1 MALKFDPET
10 PLAGE
15 IRVVENA
22 LIVPWGEGKRQRMAR
37 PAGVFDAQSNFCVDA
52 MTWRSSR
59 RPTTVE
65 PNLHPRSK

>member
-22 LIVPWGEGKRQRMAR
+22 LIVPWGEGKRRKMAR
-37 PAGVFDAQSNFCVDA
+37 PAGVFDADGKFCV
-52 MTWRSSR
+52 
-59 RPTTVE
+59 E
-65 PNLHPRSK
+65 Q

>member
-22 LIVPWGEGKRQRMAR
+22 LIVPWGEGKRRKMAALPGSSTRMESF
-37 PAGVFDAQSNFCVDA
+37 VSMQ
-52 MTWRSSR
+52 
-59 RPTTVE
+59 
-65 PNLHPRSK
+65 